1 MFSTVTLV
9 LVVSCFGA
17 ALGTYKPY
25 WNSYLPVQ
33 GAGNGGYWNSYV
45 PQYGNYGPQKYPG
58 YSGSYWPGAWGGWQ
72 GDNVGS
78 QKNSVDGTGNYVGWQ
93 KNYVN

>member
-9 LVVSCFGA
+9 LFMSCCGV
-17 ALGTYKPY
+17 ALSSPY
-25 WNSYLPVQ
+25 WNSYWP
-33 GAGNGGYWNSYV
+33 GKGSGKDGYWNSYV
-45 PQYGNYGPQKYPG
+45 PQYGNYWPQQYPG
-58 YSGSYWPGAWGGWQ
+58 YPGGGWQ

-78 QKNSVDGTGNYVGWQ
+78 QSNSVDGTGNYVGWQ